1 MNKLVMKF
9 ETSMGDTYNVIIP
22 YVKEDV
28 SEAEVKELMDSII
41 AQDIFFSAK
50 GTLTGKKEAKL
61 VKINESEISIA

>member
-9 ETSMGDTYNVIIP
+9 ETSMGDNYNVIIP

-28 SEAEVKELMDSII
+28 SEAEVKELMDTII

-50 GTLTGKKEAKL
+50 GTLTERKEAKL